1 MNDAPRAETPHPDAQ
16 RSDAQR
22 SPLRVGF
29 ARGVAP
35 AKWERRW
42 RAASARPLEL
52 VPLDLA
58 FGETSGPS
66 ADVDVVIMRT
76 GHGATPAG
84 SEGSAR
90 TRHAI
95 RLYTESVA
103 LVVAA
108 GHELA
113 KLPAVSPAELA
124 LVPLLDHPDHAAGW
138 PAAEPWA
145 DPSWRPAGPRAA
157 LELVATGAG
166 GILLPLPLARHL
178 TRKREHA
185 VLPVRAEAGEAE
197 LAGSTVWAVWP
208 VDRDSADVQ
217 QLAGILRGRTA
228 RSSRA
233 NPAPNHAAA
242 IDAAH
247 DAPPPSGRTA
257 QTRGKKSPTHSQKK
271 RELNRKS
278 RGAQLAAAAN
288 ARAAKKRKRR

>member
-1 MNDAPRAETPHPDAQ
+1 MNDASH
-16 RSDAQR
+16 

-29 ARGVAP
+29 ARGVSP

-42 RAASARPLEL
+42 RAASARPLEF
-52 VPLDLA
+52 VPLDLT
-58 FGETSGPS
+58 FGESNGTGVD
-66 ADVDVVIMRT
+66 ADVDVDVDVVILRV
-76 GHGATPAG
+76 GPGKTPAG

-90 TRHAI
+90 IRHAI

-103 LVVAA
+103 LVVTAD
-108 GHELA
+108 HELA
-113 KLPAVSPAELA
+113 ELPAVSPAELA
-124 LVPLLDHPDHAAGW
+124 LVPLLDHPDHAADW

-145 DPSWRPAGPRAA
+145 DPSWRPADPRAA
-157 LELVATGAG
+157 LELVATGTG

-185 VLPVRAEAGEAE
+185 VLPVRAEAGEPE
-197 LAGSTVWAVWP
+197 LSGSTVWAVWP

-233 NPAPNHAAA
+233 STAAEHTDAATRASKPAP
-242 IDAAH
+242 
-247 DAPPPSGRTA
+247 R
-257 QTRGKKSPTHSQKK
+257 SQRNK
-271 RELNRKS
+271 RELNPKS
-278 RGAQLAAAAN
+278 RGAQLAAAAK